1 MAVGYTSTAQYTH
14 MLDNKIDQKLLPEH
28 PSIINFQRFLCM
40 QKIPILIVKIDK
52 NMPSKF
58 IYLDFCEEM
67 QVYCTIDR
75 NPLAAQIEKP
85 QSIGG

>member
-1 MAVGYTSTAQYTH
+1 M
-14 MLDNKIDQKLLPEH
+14 P
-28 PSIINFQRFLCM
+28 FLCDNLRG
-40 QKIPILIVKIDK
+40 QKIIFEYKLRHLLARVRYVQKIHILIEKKNDK

-85 QSIGG
+85 

>member
-1 MAVGYTSTAQYTH
+1 
-14 MLDNKIDQKLLPEH
+14 
-28 PSIINFQRFLCM
+28 M
-40 QKIPILIVKIDK
+40 QNIPILIVKIDK
-52 NMPSKF
+52 SMPSKF

>member
-1 MAVGYTSTAQYTH
+1 
-14 MLDNKIDQKLLPEH
+14 MLDNKIDQMLLEL
-28 PSIINFQRFLCM
+28 PSKINFQRFLCV
-40 QKIPILIVKIDK
+40 QKIPILIKKNDR
-52 NMPSKF
+52 NMPNKF

-85 QSIGG
+85 